1 MTIKAVG
8 WIVGAAALLAGAGS
22 ARGDEPPADTSQ
34 GENAVT
40 ETEGA
45 ASCRDMG
52 VTVSFKRGSHELDT
66 NAKGALNGVATWMS
80 ANEKRTLE
88 LQGYADPTGNADAN
102 VALSEKRAQAV
113 EDYLLQ
119 QGVSGD
125 RVKSVGR
132 GETTQYLPAEGR
144 TVTMMGCQP
153 PMNVAKNEEQPKAE
167 SQPAQAEA
175 TPPPAQPEPAPQAA
189 EPPPETT
196 PPPVAAAPVEEIP
209 APPPAAPAR
218 DVGEAGWHPYGRG
231 PGFAVLLGGGFEDFT
246 HDVAKNTTGE
256 GGSWNARV
264 VIGTNSII
272 GLEAAYVGGA
282 RQLRPLGVGTNSNLV
297 NNGAEA
303 AIRLNV
309 PVRMGRTLIEPFGFA
324 GLGWQH
330 YYITN
335 YSNIVTADVSQRSD
349 DTMTVPLGGGIAFA
363 YEALML
369 DVRGNWTPT
378 YYNQLYSAQSGA
390 LDKWGVGG
398 NLGFVF

>member
-8 WIVGAAALLAGAGS
+8 WIVGAAALLAGAGV
-22 ARGDEPPADTSQ
+22 ARGEEPSADTSQ
-34 GENAVT
+34 GENTAAAG
-40 ETEGA
+40 EGA
-45 ASCRDMG
+45 PVCRDMG

-66 NAKGALNGVATWMS
+66 NAKGALNGVANWMGT
-80 ANEKRTLE
+80 NEKRTLE
-88 LQGYADPTGNADAN
+88 LQGYTDPTGNADAN
-102 VALSEKRAQAV
+102 MALSEKRAEAV
-113 EDYLLQ
+113 ENYLVQ

-125 RVKSVGR
+125 RVNTVGR

-153 PMNVAKNEEQPKAE
+153 PVKVAKNEEKAE
-167 SQPAQAEA
+167 STQAQAEA
-175 TPPPAQPEPAPQAA
+175 TPPPAPPEPAPETA
-189 EPPPETT
+189 PPPVQET
-196 PPPVAAAPVEEIP
+196 PPPVAAAPVQEIP
-209 APPPAAPAR
+209 PPPAQPYH

-231 PGFAVLLGGGFEDFT
+231 PGFAMLLGGGFEDFT
-246 HDVAKNTTGE
+246 HDVAKNTTGN

-264 VIGTNSII
+264 VVGTNSII

-282 RQLRPLGVGTNSNLV
+282 RQLRPLGLSTNSNLV

-303 AIRLNV
+303 ALRLNI

-324 GLGWQH
+324 GIGWQH

-335 YSNIVTADVSQRSD
+335 YANNVTADVSQRSD
-349 DTMTVPLGGGIAFA
+349 DTMTVPLGGGIAIA

-369 DVRGNWTPT
+369 DVRGSWTPT
-378 YYNQLYSAQSGA
+378 YYNQLYQSQSGA
-390 LDKWGVGG
+390 LDHWGVGG